1 MQFLFNINGRIAFT
15 MQKTNTFLHKTSMKG
30 VCSGETRKWRKTA
43 QTRPVNSRLYSLGEI
58 LYFSLK
64 TLEK

>member
-1 MQFLFNINGRIAFT
+1 